1 MSDQPYSVRG
11 VPEEMGPAMTASVD
25 DVAAAI
31 LARTGRVTTWKLQK
45 LAYYAQSW
53 HLARKDRRLFD
64 DSFEAWANGP
74 VAPSLYRQHQ
84 GMNRIAEWPT
94 GNRDNLSADDRQFVD
109 WIVDAYGHFTAE
121 ALSRM
126 SHLEIP
132 WLVTRAGLPEGAAS
146 NEVISDEL
154 MRNFYSR
161 QIASPADSVATAV
174 ASSYLEGVDL
184 DEPWQDR
191 LLQVASGDVSAD
203 ELIEQEIRR
212 ARAE

>member
-1 MSDQPYSVRG
+1 VVFRR
-11 VPEEMGPAMTASVD
+11 EMGPAMTASVD

-53 HLARKDRRLFD
+53 HLARRGRRLFD

-74 VAPSLYRQHQ
+74 VVRSLYRQHQ
-84 GMNRIAEWPT
+84 GMNRIAEWPA
-94 GNRDNLSADDRQFVD
+94 GNRNNLSADERQFVD
-109 WIVDAYGHFTAE
+109 WIVETYGHFTAE

-126 SHLEIP
+126 SHSETP
-132 WLVTRAGLPEGAAS
+132 WLVTRAGLPEGAPS
-146 NEVISDEL
+146 SEVIGDEL

-161 QIASPADSVATAV
+161 QVASPADSVATAV
-174 ASSYLEGVDL
+174 ANSYLEGVDL
-184 DEPWQDR
+184 DEAWQER
-191 LLQVASGDVSAD
+191 LLQAASGDVSAD